1 MRFVREAESL
11 DEQNL
16 VISQEGYQLFYT
28 TTKSIEPKE
37 ELKVGYTSTYAK
49 QRGLQLLPESRND
62 QLGSQLYICVYVVYS
77 STNLGDCIKSNFSI
91 EYL

>member
-1 MRFVREAESL
+1 MRFVRAAESL
-11 DEQNL
+11 NEQNL

-49 QRGLQLLPESRND
+49 QRGLQLLQESPND
-62 QLGSQLYICVYVVYS
+62 ELGSKMYICVYVVYS
-77 STNLGDCIKSNFSI
+77 SKDYREK
-91 EYL
+91 

>member
-1 MRFVREAESL
+1 MRFVRAAESL
-11 DEQNL
+11 NEQNL

-49 QRGLQLLPESRND
+49 QRGLKLLQESRNGD
-62 QLGSQLYICVYVVYS
+62 LGTKLFICLYVDYS
-77 STNLGDCIKSNFSI
+77 SMDF
-91 EYL
+91 